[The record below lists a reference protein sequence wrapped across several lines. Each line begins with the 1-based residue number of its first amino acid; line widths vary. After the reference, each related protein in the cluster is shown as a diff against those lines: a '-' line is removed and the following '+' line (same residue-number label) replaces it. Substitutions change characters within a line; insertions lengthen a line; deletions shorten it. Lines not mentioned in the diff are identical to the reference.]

1 MTTED
6 LTLEPWEVDSTE
18 FPTDGS
24 VEQQAQFLLRYAI
37 LAPSSHNSQPWE
49 FVVDGPSVDGPSIE
63 VHAAEDRWLDVAD
76 QDRRELYV
84 SIGCAIENLCIAAE
98 HFDLGFELDY
108 HDTATP
114 VATITLR
121 RAGDQASERPPALFD
136 ELTER
141 YTNHQLFDGRPLP
154 EDVRAQMHAVVA
166 EDDVRL
172 LVVDEA
178 DRTESIAE
186 LQAEADRRQMADPA
200 YRKELAHWVGIGAL
214 GDSWL
219 KARIGQAVVTYL
231 DLGDREA
238 QKNSKLV
245 TSAAAVGVLLTDS
258 DDSTARVRTG
268 QVFERLALAAAARGV
283 AVHPLSQILERPDM
297 RDALGD
303 VLDGNVGRP
312 QHLFR
317 LGYPVDEQGHT
328 PRWPLAAFL
337 AD

>member
-1 MTTED
+1 MPTEN
-6 LTLEPWEVDSTE
+6 LTMEPWEVDTNE
-18 FPTDGS
+18 FPAEGS

-37 LAPSSHNSQPWE
+37 LAPSSHNSQPWA
-49 FVVDGPSVDGPSIE
+49 FVVDGPSIT

-76 QDRRELYV
+76 QDRRELSV

-108 HDTATP
+108 HETATP

-121 RAGDQASERPPALFD
+121 RDGQQESERPAGLFD
-136 ELTER
+136 ELTAR

-154 EDVRAQMHAVVA
+154 EDFRSQMQDCVA
-166 EDDVRL
+166 EDAVTL
-172 LVVDEA
+172 LVVEEP

-186 LQAEADRRQMADPA
+186 LQAHADRRQMGNPA
-200 YRKELAHWVGIGAL
+200 YRRELAHWVGIGAL

-219 KARIGQAVVTYL
+219 KARIGQAVVTHL

-238 QKNSKLV
+238 QKNSKLI

-268 QVFERLALAAAARGV
+268 QAFERLALAAAARGV

-303 VLDGNVGRP
+303 VLDGDGARP

-317 LGYPVDEQGHT
+317 LGFPVKEQKHT
-328 PRWPLAAFL
+328 PRWPLEAFL